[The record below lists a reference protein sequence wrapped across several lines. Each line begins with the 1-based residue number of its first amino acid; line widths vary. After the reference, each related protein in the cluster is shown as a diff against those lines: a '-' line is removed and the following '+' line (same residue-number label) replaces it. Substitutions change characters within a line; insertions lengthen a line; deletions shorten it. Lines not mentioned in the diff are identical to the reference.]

1 MSGVREGWVRGQP
14 PPAALQ
20 VLRVKVRGAG
30 GGGGADVIDSAS
42 AAHARA
48 DTTRLQTDGQI
59 YLQLTKTVNGPHPNC
74 GIIFYP

>member
-20 VLRVKVRGAG
+20 VLRVKVRG
-30 GGGGADVIDSAS
+30 GADAIDSAA

-59 YLQLTKTVNGPHPNC
+59 YLQLTKTVNGPHHNC
-74 GIIFYP
+74 GIIFST